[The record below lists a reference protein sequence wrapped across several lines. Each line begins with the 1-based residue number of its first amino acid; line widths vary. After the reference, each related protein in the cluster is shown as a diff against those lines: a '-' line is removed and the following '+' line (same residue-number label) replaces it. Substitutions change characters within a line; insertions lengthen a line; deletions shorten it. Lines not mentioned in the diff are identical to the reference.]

1 MKVGINMPEKKLMDS
16 NDTFRRDVGIV
27 KKTSL
32 KPQHKP
38 TNPRQAFI
46 KFIGFIHDH
55 LDLNRIDDEGL
66 TNHYMLAM
74 EFYRSIIR
82 DKELPPLSDV
92 MTDYCTVLYHQDMT
106 GSEIQETMNIPN
118 QYITPILKDLYLQG
132 LVYSYVDKGTKYFAL
147 TKFGRDFIEK
157 TAVKPIVEIL
167 EEAEEKGIEAS
178 KYTELVQRL
187 VRIQEEKEKY
197 NLS

>member
-1 MKVGINMPEKKLMDS
+1 MPEKKLIDS
-16 NDTFRRDVGIV
+16 NDTFRRDASIV
-27 KKTSL
+27 KKTNL
-32 KPQHKP
+32 KPQYKP

-55 LDLNRIDDEGL
+55 LDLNRIDDEDL

-74 EFYRSIIR
+74 EFYRSVIR
-82 DKELPPLSDV
+82 EKELPPLSDV

-106 GSEIQETMNIPN
+106 GSEIQETMNIPS

-132 LVYSYVDKGTKYFAL
+132 LVYSYMDKSRKYYAL
-147 TKFGRDFIEK
+147 TKFGRNFIEK
-157 TAVKPIVEIL
+157 TAIKPISEIL
-167 EEAEEKGIEAS
+167 EEAEKKGIEAS

-187 VRIQEEKEKY
+187 VRIEEEKDKY
-197 NLS
+197 DLP